1 VTNLPTKFD
10 LPASLSEKVVSFGES
25 SYGVTIVTLVLKD
38 GTRLPHVH
46 VAGGRNV
53 IKASGAEEESRL
65 LKLDPEE
72 IADVQMSVTQTSA
85 RSNNRRSREIFAQA
99 EKVLVGG
106 VNSPVRAFR
115 SVGGE
120 PLIIERGQGQ
130 HLYDADGN
138 QLLDFVCSWGAMLLG
153 HAHPAVSA
161 AITDQAQKGTS
172 YGVTTELEVELA
184 QRIRRAIPQIEK
196 VRFVSSGTE
205 ATMSALRLARG
216 YTGRD
221 LLVKFEGCY
230 HGHAD
235 SFLSQAGSGLAT
247 LGIAECPGVPQ
258 SLAQLTLNIPYNDL
272 AATEK
277 LFEAHANKIA
287 AVIVEPIAANMGVVL
302 PAPGFLP
309 ALGEL
314 TRKHGALL
322 IVDEVITGFRLRNG
336 SVQELFGVAADLTI
350 LGKIIGGGLPVAAYG
365 GRAEIMDRVAPLG
378 PVYQAGTL
386 AGNPL
391 AMRAGIATL
400 DQLAAPGLYERIEK
414 LAATLANAIRE
425 TLRSENIPGHVNS
438 IGSLSTLFFTHD
450 PVRNYSDAKRSD
462 TKRYTQYFRNML
474 ERGVLLAPSQFEASF
489 VSVAHTEFDIDL
501 AVKAAQDSLHQIAH
515 C

>member
-1 VTNLPTKFD
+1 M
-10 LPASLSEKVVSFGES
+10 
-25 SYGVTIVTLVLKD
+25 GVTQPS
-38 GTRLPHVH
+38 PH
-46 VAGGRNV
+46 R
-53 IKASGAEEESRL
+53 
-65 LKLDPEE
+65 
-72 IADVQMSVTQTSA
+72 
-85 RSNNRRSREIFAQA
+85 NNRRSREIFAEA

-130 HLYDADGN
+130 FLYDADGN

-153 HAHPAVSA
+153 HANPAVSA
-161 AITDQAQKGTS
+161 AIVDQAQKGTS
-172 YGVTTELEVELA
+172 YGVTTELEVRLA
-184 QRIRRAIPQIEK
+184 QRIRRAIPFMEK
-196 VRFVSSGTE
+196 IRFVSSGTE

-216 YTGRD
+216 FTGRD
-221 LLVKFEGCY
+221 LVIKFEGCY

-258 SLAQLTLNIPYNDL
+258 ALAQLTLNVPYNDL
-272 AATEK
+272 GAVEE
-277 LFEAHANKIA
+277 LFTQHKDEIA

-302 PAPGFLP
+302 PQQGFLQG
-309 ALGEL
+309 LREL
-314 TRKHGALL
+314 TRKNGALL

-336 SVQELFGVAADLTI
+336 SVQNLFGIEADLTT

-365 GRAEIMDRVAPLG
+365 GSATIMDRVAPLG

-400 DQLAAPGLYERIEK
+400 DQLSASGLYERIER
-414 LAATLANAIRE
+414 LASTLVGAIRE
-425 TLRSENIPGHVNS
+425 ALRAEKIAGHVNA
-438 IGSLSTLFFTHD
+438 IGSLATLFFTQD
-450 PVRNYSDAKRSD
+450 VVKNYSDAKNSD

-474 ERGVLLAPSQFEASF
+474 ERGVFLAPSQFEASF
-489 VSVAHTEFDIDL
+489 VSVAHTESDIES
-501 AVKAAQDSLHQIAH
+501 AIKAARHSLQQTASS
-515 C
+515 